1 MLSETTY
8 ADYIANTNLSTTK
21 ASPAGRNILVFQILH
36 LSFFTWLSWLV
47 VNCLTQTCCG
57 CVIVPI
63 SISETSNFS
72 NLNFAKNNE
81 RWITSS
87 YVLEQN
93 FPILFNPGTR
103 IKFKIN
109 KQNLFLST

>member
-8 ADYIANTNLSTTK
+8 TDYTANTNLSTTK

-36 LSFFTWLSWLV
+36 PSFFTWLSWLV

-57 CVIVPI
+57 CAIVPI
-63 SISETSNFS
+63 SISETFNFS
-72 NLNFAKNNE
+72 HLNFANNNE
-81 RWITSS
+81 RWVTSS
-87 YVLEQN
+87 FVLEQN
-93 FPILFNPGTR
+93 FPIPFNPITR

-109 KQNLFLST
+109 RRNLFLST